1 MIPSLSSWLYLLVYG
16 LAIVDALL
24 AVPFAREAAI
34 VALVVFMVVE
44 FTAAARAQQVV
55 GVALSVIGLGVA
67 AAVGDAEAVLVKG
80 LANTLPFIVLFGAV
94 TWLQTPAAESPTL
107 KAARDT
113 VLSQPP
119 GWRYLMLAL
128 AAHGLGAAFNLAG
141 MSLLSTMVSQQK
153 DQTLRK
159 RLARAMTHGFGVAS
173 SWSPLFVGTAVI
185 LSVLPSVR
193 WLEIAPV
200 GVLMGA
206 CLVGLSWCLDR
217 FAFPATAAARAVHAP
232 VSFPAW
238 AARRLAVIL
247 AALFALVI
255 GVVEAFR
262 LPIPIALGLVAPPFA
277 LLWRVSRVAP
287 MVGIGRVAG
296 ELARRVVNTFASL
309 RSEAILFASANLF
322 GAGINAAIS
331 PKDAERVLKDLGLPA
346 DVLVFGLALA
356 IVIGGALGLHA
367 VILVVL
373 IGHILPPK
381 VLALPA
387 PVLAIV
393 LMCTWGLSTNVSPF
407 SATMLFMARITGESI
422 WTIAWRWNGLFSLT
436 AALVVGVLVV
446 LIRHL
451 GLY

>member
-1 MIPSLSSWLYLLVYG
+1 MIPSLSSWLYLLVCG

-24 AVPFAREAAI
+24 TVPFAREAAI
-34 VALVVFMVVE
+34 VALVVFMAVE

-55 GVALSVIGLGVA
+55 GVALSAIGLGVA
-67 AAVGDAEAVLVKG
+67 AAVGDFEAVLVRG
-80 LANTLPFIVLFGAV
+80 LGNTLPFIVLFGAV
-94 TWLQTPAAESPTL
+94 TWLQAPAAESPTL

-128 AAHGLGAAFNLAG
+128 TAHGLGAAFNLAG

-153 DQTLRK
+153 DATLRQ

-173 SWSPLFVGTAVI
+173 SWSPLFVGAAVI

-193 WLEIAPV
+193 WLEIAPAGLV
-200 GVLMGA
+200 MGA
-206 CLVGLSWCLDR
+206 CLVGLSWGLDR
-217 FAFPATAAARAVHAP
+217 LAFPAGAAARAMHAP
-232 VSFPAW
+232 VRFPAW
-238 AARRLAVIL
+238 AARRLAVVL
-247 AALFALVI
+247 AALFVLVI

-262 LPIPIALGLVAPPFA
+262 LPIPIALGLIAPPFA
-277 LLWRVSRVAP
+277 LLWQLSRVAP
-287 MVGIGRVAG
+287 LAGVGRRTGD
-296 ELARRVVNTFASL
+296 LARRVVYTFAGL

-322 GAGINAAIS
+322 GAGINAAVS
-331 PKDAERVLKDLGLPA
+331 PKDAARVLAALGLPV
-346 DVLVFGLALA
+346 DVLLFGIAFA
-356 IVIGGALGLHA
+356 VVIGGALGLHA

-373 IGHILPPK
+373 IGHILPPE

-393 LMCTWGLSTNVSPF
+393 LMCTWGLSTNISPF
-407 SATMLFMARITGESI
+407 SATTLFMARVTGESI
-422 WTIAWRWNGLFSLT
+422 WTLAWRWNGLFSLT
-436 AALVVGVLVV
+436 AALAVGALVV